1 VHTLTTIAVCWIV
14 ASYVIAIAI
23 PADQL
28 LRPRSEW
35 EAAGRNRRFWV
46 TVTMIMSL
54 HGLGPYAA
62 AAYLYNVR
70 PRLRAVAHAA
80 AGRRPELARAAA
92 GTGPEVEHAAA
103 VRHGERT
110 GAAVAA
116 RWASAFRG
124 HAKRYIARAEPTSAA
139 EELTIVV
146 ALLMFASSLIH
157 AAVTAGHF
165 AEYWLFGVLFAVVSI
180 GQAMWTA
187 QVYSK
192 PLNARLLAAG
202 AVANIALVSMW
213 AVTRTTG
220 LPFGPHPNEPEPI
233 GPADTMAVIDQLLTV
248 LVIGVMLVCMRR
260 RVGRL
265 PRPVLALVIAL
276 AGAVW
281 LFSVMSPF
289 ANGNAH

>member
-1 VHTLTTIAVCWIV
+1 MHTLTTIAVYWIV

-70 PRLRAVAHAA
+70 PRLRAVAHAP
-80 AGRRPELARAAA
+80 AGRRPD
-92 GTGPEVEHAAA
+92 VEPAPA
-103 VRHGERT
+103 VRHGEGT
-110 GAAVAA
+110 AAAVAG
-116 RWASAFRG
+116 RWASAFGG

-146 ALLMFASSLIH
+146 ALLMLASSLIH

-165 AEYWLFGVLFAVVSI
+165 AEYWLFGVLFVVVSVA
-180 GQAMWTA
+180 QAMWTA

-202 AVANIALVSMW
+202 AAGNIALVSVW
-213 AVTRTTG
+213 AITRTTG

-233 GPADTMAVIDQLLTV
+233 GPADTMAVVDEVLTV

-260 RVGRL
+260 RVARL
-265 PRPVLALVIAL
+265 PRPALALVMAI

-281 LFSVMSPF
+281 LSSVLSPF
-289 ANGNAH
+289 AGGNAH